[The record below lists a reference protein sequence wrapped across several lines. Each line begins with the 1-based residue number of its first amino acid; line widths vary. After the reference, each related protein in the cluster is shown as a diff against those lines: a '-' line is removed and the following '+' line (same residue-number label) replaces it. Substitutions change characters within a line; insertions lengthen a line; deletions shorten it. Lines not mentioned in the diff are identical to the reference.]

1 MCVSKIVGC
10 VPYCRQQRHVVIL
23 QCYWLELWN
32 MGKWHAHVLHFIS
45 HCGGKSTKNTSFYYF
60 TINWKIFE
68 FWISVIKKI
77 RKKSNLFIS
86 LCKKIKEK
94 PPNSTHFWREN
105 SILWILSQF
114 IKKVPKF
121 SKGCVIQIGNCCAK
135 QNLSIADY
143 GIITSPITRGCD
155 GHQRHLQLRQPHHV
169 QPQKRHRSLRGRPQ
183 GHHLG
188 LHQRPQQRELRR
200 LRGPRPHQTQL
211 QVHVRPQDIFRTH
224 PESRPGANP
233 AVFPTPRKYG

>member
-1 MCVSKIVGC
+1 
-10 VPYCRQQRHVVIL
+10 
-23 QCYWLELWN
+23 

-45 HCGGKSTKNTSFYYF
+45 HSGGKSTKNTSIYYYQLKN
-60 TINWKIFE
+60 IRILNLRANLC
-68 FWISVIKKI
+68 SI
-77 RKKSNLFIS
+77 RKFGRNRIYL
-86 LCKKIKEK
+86 KIKGK
-94 PPNSTHFWREN
+94 TPKYYSFFGWGNS
-105 SILWILSQF
+105 ILSQF
-114 IKKVPKF
+114 MKKVPKF
-121 SKGCVIQIGNCCAK
+121 SKGCVTQIGNCCAK

-224 PESRPGANP
+224 PESRPGTYP